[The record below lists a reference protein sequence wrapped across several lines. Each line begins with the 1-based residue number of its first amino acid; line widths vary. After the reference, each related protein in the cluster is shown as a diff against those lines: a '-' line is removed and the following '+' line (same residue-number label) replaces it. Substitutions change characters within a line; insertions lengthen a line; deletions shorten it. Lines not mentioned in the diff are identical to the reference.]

1 MCILQLLLSV
11 FVVHLNV
18 QDTFRA
24 YCANKPD
31 LDGKSFV
38 KLCKDTEIVDDV
50 FTQIDAD
57 LIFAKVVSR
66 GHRRITLHQF
76 ELALRMMA
84 QKKGVEE
91 DEICRRVAE
100 SEGVLHAGTQADYV
114 RFFDD
119 KSTYT
124 GTHLYG
130 GQPGKLRG
138 TCFEVASVEKRVVR
152 KFLLWYLFGWLQPL
166 ANPSNPPET
175 VQTAQPTGPDN
186 TQRSSFD
193 QLWSSDLRPDNA
205 TDDRLP
211 EAWHRIPE
219 SFSCRRLDE
228 LPRYR
233 NF

>member
-1 MCILQLLLSV
+1 MALHSV
-11 FVVHLNV
+11 GPFSVELC

-38 KLCKDTEIVDDV
+38 KLCKDCEIVDDV

-66 GHRRITLHQF
+66 GHRRITFNQF
-76 ELALRMMA
+76 ELSLRMMA
-84 QKKGVEE
+84 QKKGVDE
-91 DEICRRVAE
+91 DEIFRRVAE

-130 GQPGKLRG
+130 GPISILTK
-138 TCFEVASVEKRVVR
+138 K
-152 KFLLWYLFGWLQPL
+152 
-166 ANPSNPPET
+166 
-175 VQTAQPTGPDN
+175 
-186 TQRSSFD
+186 
-193 QLWSSDLRPDNA
+193 
-205 TDDRLP
+205 
-211 EAWHRIPE
+211 
-219 SFSCRRLDE
+219 
-228 LPRYR
+228 
-233 NF
+233 

>member
-1 MCILQLLLSV
+1 MLHIGPCVYSSCFCPSLS
-11 FVVHLNV
+11 FYLNV

-38 KLCKDTEIVDDV
+38 KLCKDCEIVDDV

-91 DEICRRVAE
+91 DEIFRRVAE

-130 GQPGKLRG
+130 GQPGKLG
-138 TCFEVASVEKRVVR
+138 EPVLKLLLWKRVVR
-152 KFLLWYLFGWLQPL
+152 TFIYIHTCQNLLGYFYGWLQHVAVIGKSVKSSRNI
-166 ANPSNPPET
+166 ANSP
-175 VQTAQPTGPDN
+175 AD
-186 TQRSSFD
+186 RS
-193 QLWSSDLRPDNA
+193 
-205 TDDRLP
+205 
-211 EAWHRIPE
+211 
-219 SFSCRRLDE
+219 
-228 LPRYR
+228 
-233 NF
+233 

>member
-1 MCILQLLLSV
+1 MLAFTYIFFLKSVRDCSFASKNIPVSVLNNCFTEALQYCLKNLPGVCFFLHSSR
-11 FVVHLNV
+11 LTWLYTESG

-38 KLCKDTEIVDDV
+38 KLCKDCEIVDDV

-57 LIFAKVVSR
+57 LIFAKVVTK
-66 GHRRITLHQF
+66 GHRRITLHQL
-76 ELALRMMA
+76 EVALRMMA

-91 DEICRRVAE
+91 DDIFRRVAE

-130 GQPGKLRG
+130 GLLLRKIAIGCNWLLSILFRSAKL
-138 TCFEVASVEKRVVR
+138 
-152 KFLLWYLFGWLQPL
+152 
-166 ANPSNPPET
+166 
-175 VQTAQPTGPDN
+175 
-186 TQRSSFD
+186 
-193 QLWSSDLRPDNA
+193 
-205 TDDRLP
+205 
-211 EAWHRIPE
+211 
-219 SFSCRRLDE
+219 
-228 LPRYR
+228 
-233 NF
+233 